1 MVGAGLAPALLV
13 IARRLLPHT
22 SCSSPINANPGRARP
37 LLLLILR
44 AYKLHIFVIQHGVFF
59 LQPLELQDCGTTGAL
74 WSAAPLR
81 QFMFDTVLPGI
92 RALVT

>member
-1 MVGAGLAPALLV
+1 
-13 IARRLLPHT
+13 
-22 SCSSPINANPGRARP
+22 
-37 LLLLILR
+37 LLILR

-59 LQPLELQDCGTTGAL
+59 FQPLEVQDCGTTGAL

-81 QFMFDTVLPGI
+81 QFTFDTVLSGI